1 VRVDELALS
10 QAALARLRKADI
22 RTVSQLAEHDLGELL
37 DRPEL
42 TSGVELHEL
51 VCALHR
57 HGLTLFSGH
66 GGHIQTDRELEIL
79 RLRIVEGL
87 TLAQIGARVRLNP
100 ERVRQLLK
108 LHFRLRGSPPAVAR
122 SRQARNRTPPPDGT

>member
-1 VRVDELALS
+1 MHVDELALS
-10 QAALARLRKADI
+10 QAALARLTKADI

-37 DRPEL
+37 DRPKL

-57 HGLTLFSGH
+57 HGLTPFSGR

-87 TLAQIGARVRLNP
+87 TLAQIGARVRLHP
-100 ERVRQLLK
+100 ERVRQLLN
-108 LHFRLRGSPPAVAR
+108 LHFRLRGSPPAVTR
-122 SRQARNRTPPPDGT
+122 SSRARNRTPNRDEA